1 MIQNN
6 ETLYRG
12 VYDDGSLKSY
22 YELSNN
28 SFGLANNQAI
38 LGGKYNDLSGDY
50 AFIIGGWRNSVSG
63 RYGFNLGGE
72 ANVVKANH
80 AFAIGGKL
88 ASAIHSGAGVIS
100 DSQTRTHST
109 SGPNTLTLDFAS
121 GTYIRNKI
129 IFQGDNYI
137 PSTSTSFGI
146 SGQIAYDSNYHY
158 RHDGVKWKRTAL
170 AEF

>member
-6 ETLYRG
+6 EALYRG

-28 SFGLANNQAI
+28 SFALAHNQVI
-38 LGGKYNDLSGDY
+38 LGGKYNNISGDY
-50 AFIIGGWRNSVSG
+50 ASIIGGWRNNVSG

-72 ANVVKANH
+72 SNVVKANH
-80 AFAIGGKL
+80 AFTIGGRL

-100 DSQTRTHST
+100 DSQARTHFS

-121 GTYIRNKI
+121 GTYIKNKVI
-129 IFQGDNYI
+129 
-137 PSTSTSFGI
+137 
-146 SGQIAYDSNYHY
+146 
-158 RHDGVKWKRTAL
+158 
-170 AEF
+170 